1 MFKNTSLLASVYV
14 AVQACYLCSFPT
26 ATVGIELVVNVVLR
40 HFKPFPYFLVT
51 RHISPL
57 SRKPKFE
64 RLPINWSKL
73 VELNL
78 VTQECR
84 STITLSY
91 TRDCFNWFLQLNGLP
106 AKTNAKRYDRV
117 RCEEGN
123 HVVAVALVSA
133 LESCINERISVWK
146 SIKEHSKK
154 ATELIQVLY
163 LVCCLANVS
172 HFRTIQTHVI
182 VDAKS

>member
-57 SRKPKFE
+57 SRSSKDFQLIGP
-64 RLPINWSKL
+64 NW
-73 VELNL
+73 LNL
-78 VTQECR
+78 ITQEF
-84 STITLSY
+84 TITLKLHV
-91 TRDCFNWFLQLNGLP
+91 TVLNWFLQLNGLP

-133 LESCINERISVWK
+133 LESCIPNERISVWK

-154 ATELIQVLY
+154 ATELIQVL
-163 LVCCLANVS
+163 
-172 HFRTIQTHVI
+172 
-182 VDAKS
+182 